1 MKVVP
6 NCPKCGSEVDEN
18 MAFCPK
24 CGASLRAAG
33 PADWGEDWR
42 ARRREWR
49 EQRRDLR
56 RQRRHAGRSEKQ
68 EEWEK
73 SEKHEYMFL
82 GPIIGGLV
90 VIVFGALL
98 YLLAVG
104 GYNAQMLTALF
115 FVFVGL
121 IIIAAAVY
129 GAIMVRRRR
138 PRP

>member
-1 MKVVP
+1 VQGVKVVP

-24 CGASLRAAG
+24 CGASLSAAG
-33 PADWGEDWR
+33 PTDWREDWR

-90 VIVFGALL
+90 ISVWSIALL
-98 YLLAVG
+98 TSSWRL
-104 GYNAQMLTALF
+104 
-115 FVFVGL
+115 
-121 IIIAAAVY
+121 
-129 GAIMVRRRR
+129 
-138 PRP
+138 